1 MAAASD
7 VANRKV
13 VESGKAAKGI
23 DLYDRQRRL
32 AWFLIVP
39 AVLVVLLVIGFP
51 LGQVVVYSFMKYKL
65 DGVTPATFVGLENY
79 AFVLSDPDWW
89 RAVWNTLIFT
99 FFSVTL
105 ETILGLAVALIAN
118 APFKGRTFFRIALLV
133 PWAIPTVVS
142 SQIWKWMFNDVY
154 GVVNLLLTNFGIISE
169 KIPFLATPETAL
181 PVIIAV
187 DVWKTT
193 PFMALLILAGLQ
205 MIPGDMYEAGAIDGA
220 TGIRKFFFLTLPFI
234 MPTLL
239 VALIFRTLDALRVF
253 DIFYI
258 MVGGAG
264 DMATMATYNRLQLI
278 DFLDAGVGSATSVII
293 LLFIMVFVI
302 LYTRISKTSFQ

>member
-1 MAAASD
+1 
-7 VANRKV
+7 VARTV
-13 VESGKAAKGI
+13 
-23 DLYDRQRRL
+23 DLYEKQRRL
-32 AWFLIVP
+32 AWYLIVP

-51 LGQVVVYSFMKYKL
+51 LAQVIVYSFMKYKL
-65 DGVTPATFVGLENY
+65 DGVTPASFAGLQNY

-89 RAVWNTLIFT
+89 RAVWNTLVFT

-105 ETILGLAVALIAN
+105 ETILGLAVALVAN
-118 APFKGRTFFRIALLV
+118 APFKGRTLFRIALLV

-154 GVVNLLLTNFGIISE
+154 GVVNLLLTNFHIIPE
-169 KIPFLATPETAL
+169 KIAWLAIPETAL

-205 MIPGDMYEAGAIDGA
+205 MIPGDMYEAGSIDGA
-220 TGIRKFFFLTLPFI
+220 TGYRKFFYLTLPFI
-234 MPTLL
+234 LPTLL

>member
-1 MAAASD
+1 VAA
-7 VANRKV
+7 RQ
-13 VESGKAAKGI
+13 I
-23 DLYDRQRRL
+23 DLYDKQRRL
-32 AWFLIVP
+32 AWYLIIP
-39 AVLVVLLVIGFP
+39 AVLVVVLVIGYP
-51 LGQVVVYSFMKYKL
+51 LAQVVVYSFLRYKL
-65 DGVTPATFVGLENY
+65 DGVTPASFVGLGNY

-105 ETILGLAVALIAN
+105 ETILGLVVALVAN
-118 APFKGRTFFRIALLV
+118 AKFKGRTFFRIAILI

-154 GVVNLLLTNFGIISE
+154 GVVNLLLTNFHIIPD
-169 KIPFLATPETAL
+169 KIAWLAVPETAI

-187 DVWKTT
+187 DVWKTV

-205 MIPGDMYEAGAIDGA
+205 TIPGDMYEAGSIDGA
-220 TGIRKFFFLTLPFI
+220 TGIKTFFYLTLPFI

-293 LLFIMVFVI
+293 LVFIMVFVV

>member
-1 MAAASD
+1 MAA
-7 VANRKV
+7 RQ
-13 VESGKAAKGI
+13 I
-23 DLYDRQRRL
+23 DLYDKQRRL
-32 AWFLIVP
+32 AWYLIIP
-39 AVLVVLLVIGFP
+39 AVLVVVLVIGYP
-51 LGQVVVYSFMKYKL
+51 LAQVVVYSFLKYKL
-65 DGVTPATFVGLENY
+65 DGVTPASFVGLENY

-105 ETILGLAVALIAN
+105 ETILGLVVALVAN
-118 APFKGRTFFRIALLV
+118 AKFKGRTFFRIAILI

-154 GVVNLLLTNFGIISE
+154 GVVNLLLTNFHIIPD
-169 KIPFLATPETAL
+169 KIAWLAVPETAI

-187 DVWKTT
+187 DVWKTV

-205 MIPGDMYEAGAIDGA
+205 TIPGDMYEAGSIDGA
-220 TGIRKFFFLTLPFI
+220 TGIKTFFYLTLPFI

-293 LLFIMVFVI
+293 LIFIMVFVV

>member
-1 MAAASD
+1 VAA
-7 VANRKV
+7 RQ
-13 VESGKAAKGI
+13 I
-23 DLYDRQRRL
+23 DLYDKQRRL
-32 AWFLIVP
+32 AWYLIIP
-39 AVLVVLLVIGFP
+39 AVLVVVLVIGYP
-51 LGQVVVYSFMKYKL
+51 LAQVVVYSFLKYKL
-65 DGVTPATFVGLENY
+65 DGVTPASFVGLENY

-105 ETILGLAVALIAN
+105 ETILGLVVALVAN
-118 APFKGRTFFRIALLV
+118 AKFKGRTFFRIAILI

-154 GVVNLLLTNFGIISE
+154 GVVNLLLTSFHIIPE
-169 KIPFLATPETAL
+169 KIAWLAVPETAI

-187 DVWKTT
+187 DVWKTV

-205 MIPGDMYEAGAIDGA
+205 TIPGDMYEAGAIDGA
-220 TGIRKFFFLTLPFI
+220 TGVKTLFYLTLPFI

-293 LLFIMVFVI
+293 LVFIMVFVV

>member
-1 MAAASD
+1 MAA
-7 VANRKV
+7 KQ
-13 VESGKAAKGI
+13 I
-23 DLYDRQRRL
+23 DLYDKQRRL
-32 AWFLIVP
+32 AWFLIIP
-39 AVLVVLLVIGFP
+39 AVLVVVLVIGYP
-51 LGQVVVYSFMKYKL
+51 LAQVIVYSFLKYKL
-65 DGVTPATFVGLENY
+65 DGVTPATFAGLDNY
-79 AFVLSDPDWW
+79 LFVLSDPDWW
-89 RAVWNTLIFT
+89 RAVWNTLVFT

-105 ETILGLAVALIAN
+105 ETILGLVVALVAN
-118 APFKGRTFFRIALLV
+118 ANFKGRTFFRIAILI

-154 GVVNLLLTNFGIISE
+154 GVVNLLLTNFHIIPE
-169 KIPFLATPETAL
+169 KIAWLAVPETAI

-187 DVWKTT
+187 DVWKTV

-205 MIPGDMYEAGAIDGA
+205 TIPSDMYEAGSIDGA
-220 TGIRKFFFLTLPFI
+220 TGVKTFFYLTLPFI

-293 LLFIMVFVI
+293 LLFIMVFVV
-302 LYTRISKTSFQ
+302 LYTRVSKTSFQ

>member
-1 MAAASD
+1 VAAA
-7 VANRKV
+7 KQ
-13 VESGKAAKGI
+13 I
-23 DLYDRQRRL
+23 DLYDKQRRL
-32 AWFLIVP
+32 AWYLIIP
-39 AVLVVLLVIGFP
+39 AVLVVVLVIGYP
-51 LGQVVVYSFMKYKL
+51 LIQVLVYSFLKYKL
-65 DGVTPATFVGLENY
+65 DGVTPASFAGLENY
-79 AFVLSDPDWW
+79 SFVLSDPDWW

-105 ETILGLAVALIAN
+105 ETILGLVVALVAN
-118 APFKGRTFFRIALLV
+118 ANFKGRTFFRIAILI

-154 GVVNLLLTNFGIISE
+154 GVVNLLLTNFHIIPE
-169 KIPFLATPETAL
+169 KIAWLAVPETAI

-187 DVWKTT
+187 DVWKTV

-205 MIPGDMYEAGAIDGA
+205 TIPSDMYEAGAIDGA
-220 TGIRKFFFLTLPFI
+220 TGVKTFFYLTLPYI

-293 LLFIMVFVI
+293 LLFIMVFVV

>member
-1 MAAASD
+1 M
-7 VANRKV
+7 
-13 VESGKAAKGI
+13 AAKGI

-32 AWFLIVP
+32 AWYLIVP

-65 DGVTPATFVGLENY
+65 DGVTPASFVGLENY

-89 RAVWNTLIFT
+89 RAVWNTLFFT

-105 ETILGLAVALIAN
+105 ETILGLAVALVAN
-118 APFKGRTFFRIALLV
+118 APFKGRTLFRIALLV

-154 GVVNLLLTNFGIISE
+154 GVVNLLLTNFHLIPE
-169 KIPFLATPETAL
+169 KVAWLATPETAL

-239 VALIFRTLDALRVF
+239 VALIFR
-253 DIFYI
+253 
-258 MVGGAG
+258 
-264 DMATMATYNRLQLI
+264 
-278 DFLDAGVGSATSVII
+278 
-293 LLFIMVFVI
+293 
-302 LYTRISKTSFQ
+302 

>member
-1 MAAASD
+1 MAT
-7 VANRKV
+7 
-13 VESGKAAKGI
+13 KGI

-32 AWFLIVP
+32 AWYLIVP

-51 LGQVVVYSFMKYKL
+51 LAQVVVYSFMKYKL
-65 DGVTPATFVGLENY
+65 DGVTPASFVGFDNY
-79 AFVLSDPDWW
+79 AFVFSDPDWW
-89 RAVWNTLIFT
+89 RSVWNTLIFT
-99 FFSVTL
+99 FFSVTI
-105 ETILGLAVALIAN
+105 ETILGLAVALVAN
-118 APFKGRTFFRIALLV
+118 ANFKGRTFFRIALLV

-154 GVVNLLLTNFGIISE
+154 GVVNLLLLNFHLIPE
-169 KIPFLATPETAL
+169 KIAWLATPATAL

-220 TGIRKFFFLTLPFI
+220 TGVRKFFFLTFPFI

-293 LLFIMVFVI
+293 LLFIMIFVV
-302 LYTRISKTSFQ
+302 LYTRFSKTSFQ

>member
-1 MAAASD
+1 
-7 VANRKV
+7 V
-13 VESGKAAKGI
+13 AAKQI
-23 DLYDRQRRL
+23 DLYDKQRRL
-32 AWFLIVP
+32 AWILIVP
-39 AVLVVLLVIGFP
+39 AVLVVLLVIGYP
-51 LGQVVVYSFMKYKL
+51 LAQVVVYSFLKYKL
-65 DGVTPATFVGLENY
+65 DGVTPASFAGLGNY

-105 ETILGLAVALIAN
+105 ETILGLVVALVAN
-118 APFKGRTFFRIALLV
+118 AKFKGRTFFRIAILI

-154 GVVNLLLTNFGIISE
+154 GVVNLLLTSFHIIPE
-169 KIPFLATPETAL
+169 KIAWLAIPETAI

-187 DVWKTT
+187 DVWKTV

-205 MIPGDMYEAGAIDGA
+205 TIPSDMYEAGAIDGA
-220 TGIRKFFFLTLPFI
+220 TGVKTFFYLTLPYI

-293 LLFIMVFVI
+293 LVFIMVFVV

>member
-1 MAAASD
+1 VATGADLSD
-7 VANRKV
+7 RQVAGGR
-13 VESGKAAKGI
+13 KAAIGI
-23 DLYDRQRRL
+23 DLYDRQKRL
-32 AWFLIVP
+32 AWYLIVP

-51 LGQVVVYSFMKYKL
+51 LFQVIWYSFIKYKL
-65 DGVTPATFVGLENY
+65 DGVTPSTFVGFDNY
-79 AFVLSDPDWW
+79 VFVFSDPDWW
-89 RAVWNTLIFT
+89 RAVSNTLIFT
-99 FFSVTL
+99 FFSVTI
-105 ETILGLAVALIAN
+105 EAVLGLAVALVAN
-118 APFKGRTFFRIALLV
+118 TKFKGRTFFRVAILI

-142 SQIWKWMFNDVY
+142 SMIWKWMFNDIY
-154 GVVNLLLTNFGIISE
+154 GVVNLLLTNFHILPE
-169 KIPFLATPETAL
+169 KIAWLAIPETAI
-181 PVIIAV
+181 PIIIAV

-220 TGIRKFFFLTLPFI
+220 TGIRKFFFLTLPFV

-293 LLFIMVFVI
+293 LLFIMVFVV
-302 LYTRISKTSFQ
+302 LYTRVSKTSFQ

>member
-1 MAAASD
+1 MAA
-7 VANRKV
+7 KQ
-13 VESGKAAKGI
+13 I
-23 DLYDRQRRL
+23 DLYDKQRRL
-32 AWFLIVP
+32 AWYLIIP
-39 AVLVVLLVIGFP
+39 AVLVVVLVIGYP
-51 LGQVVVYSFMKYKL
+51 LAQVIVYSFLKYKL
-65 DGVTPATFVGLENY
+65 DGVTPATFAGLDNY
-79 AFVLSDPDWW
+79 LFVLSDPDWW

-105 ETILGLAVALIAN
+105 ETILGLVVALVAN
-118 APFKGRTFFRIALLV
+118 ANFKGRTFFRIAILI

-154 GVVNLLLTNFGIISE
+154 GVVNLLLINFHIIPE
-169 KIPFLATPETAL
+169 KIAWLAVPETAI

-187 DVWKTT
+187 DVWKTV

-205 MIPGDMYEAGAIDGA
+205 TIPSDMYEAGAIDGA
-220 TGIRKFFFLTLPFI
+220 TGVKTFFYLTLPFI

-293 LLFIMVFVI
+293 LLFIMVFVV
-302 LYTRISKTSFQ
+302 LYTRVSKTSFQ

>member
-1 MAAASD
+1 MAA
-7 VANRKV
+7 KQ
-13 VESGKAAKGI
+13 I
-23 DLYDRQRRL
+23 DLYDKQRRL
-32 AWFLIVP
+32 AWYLIIP
-39 AVLVVLLVIGFP
+39 AVLVVVLVIGYP
-51 LGQVVVYSFMKYKL
+51 LAQVVVYSFLKYKL
-65 DGVTPATFVGLENY
+65 DGVTPASFVGLENY

-89 RAVWNTLIFT
+89 RAVWNTLVFT

-105 ETILGLAVALIAN
+105 ETILGLVVALVAN
-118 APFKGRTFFRIALLV
+118 AKFKGRTFFRIAILI

-154 GVVNLLLTNFGIISE
+154 GVVNLLLTNFHIIPE
-169 KIPFLATPETAL
+169 KIAWLAVPETAI

-187 DVWKTT
+187 DVWKTV

-205 MIPGDMYEAGAIDGA
+205 TIPGDMYEAGAIDGA
-220 TGIRKFFFLTLPFI
+220 TGVKTFFYLTLPFI

-293 LLFIMVFVI
+293 LVFIMVFVV

>member
-1 MAAASD
+1 
-7 VANRKV
+7 V
-13 VESGKAAKGI
+13 AAKGI

-32 AWFLIVP
+32 AWYLIVP

-51 LGQVVVYSFMKYKL
+51 LAQVVVYSFMKYKL
-65 DGVTPATFVGLENY
+65 DGVTPASFVGFDNY
-79 AFVLSDPDWW
+79 AFVFSDPDWW
-89 RAVWNTLIFT
+89 RSVWNTLIFT
-99 FFSVTL
+99 FFSVTI
-105 ETILGLAVALIAN
+105 ETILGLAVALVAN
-118 APFKGRTFFRIALLV
+118 ADFKGRTFFRIALLV

-154 GVVNLLLTNFGIISE
+154 GVVNLLLLNFHLIPE
-169 KIPFLATPETAL
+169 KIAWLATPATAL

-220 TGIRKFFFLTLPFI
+220 TGLRKFFFLTFPFI

-293 LLFIMVFVI
+293 LLFIMIFVV
-302 LYTRISKTSFQ
+302 LYTRFSKTSFQ